1 MVLICLINNFYVIRL
16 ICMKSP
22 GISDSYDKPTKEILS
37 TKNDDS
43 FMDESSFHFVRK
55 GHRKNKSPLKK

>member
-1 MVLICLINNFYVIRL
+1 
-16 ICMKSP
+16 MKSP